1 MSRSTLEDPFA
12 HHVWATLRL
21 IEACRALTPTQ
32 LASAVPGTYGS
43 IIDTLR
49 HLVRADRGY
58 LVALTAGE
66 VPILDQDGMDLAALQ
81 VAMEADGVA
90 WVSLLAQDP
99 DPDTI
104 VVRRRSD
111 GSESHVPSGIL
122 LAQAVHHGTDH
133 RSQVCTAL
141 TAIDVEPPAIDVWSL
156 ADQDGRLLEV
166 PPPA

>member
-1 MSRSTLEDPFA
+1 MSRSLLEDPFA

-21 IEACRALTPTQ
+21 IETCRALTPTQ
-32 LASAVPGTYGS
+32 LTSAVPGTYGS

-58 LVALTAGE
+58 LVALTGGE
-66 VPILDQDGMDLAALQ
+66 VPILDQDDMDLAALR
-81 VAMEADGVA
+81 VAMEADGSA

-104 VVRRRSD
+104 VVRRRRD

-141 TAIDVEPPAIDVWSL
+141 TALDVEPPAIDVWGL

>member
-1 MSRSTLEDPFA
+1 
-12 HHVWATLRL
+12 
-21 IEACRALTPTQ
+21 
-32 LASAVPGTYGS
+32 
-43 IIDTLR
+43 
-49 HLVRADRGY
+49 
-58 LVALTAGE
+58 
-66 VPILDQDGMDLAALQ
+66 MDLAALRG
-81 VAMEADGVA
+81 AMEADGVA

-104 VVRRRSD
+104 IVRRRRD

-141 TAIDVEPPAIDVWSL
+141 TALEVEPPAIDVWSF